1 MANYTESSMSV
12 ILPTSKVEEFVK
24 LFITRGD
31 DEERVTFSRTY
42 LINML
47 VDVQNKDLT
56 LLRIDFECAWSIYS
70 SMLEDNGEH
79 PNLKKVVKDF
89 DVHKMVIYSKET
101 GIGFEESVVYCK
113 NEDEEL
119 QYESRDLYYDPL
131 MLYLKKE
138 ES

>member
-12 ILPTSKVEEFVK
+12 ILPTTKVDDFIK
-24 LFITRGD
+24 LFISKGED
-31 DEERVTFSRTY
+31 DERLTFSRTY

-56 LLRIDFECAWSIYS
+56 LLRIDFECVWSIYS
-70 SMLEDNGEH
+70 CLLEDNAEH
-79 PNLKKVVKDF
+79 PNLRDVIKDF

-101 GIGFEESVVYCK
+101 GIGFEESVIYNK
-113 NEDEEL
+113 DEDEEL

-131 MLYLKKE
+131 MLYLRKE

>member
-12 ILPTSKVEEFVK
+12 ILPTTKVDDFIK
-24 LFITRGD
+24 LFISKGGD
-31 DEERVTFSRTY
+31 DERLTFSRTY

-70 SMLEDNGEH
+70 CLLEDNAEH
-79 PNLKKVVKDF
+79 PNLRDVVKDF
-89 DVHKMVIYSKET
+89 DVQKMVIYSKET
-101 GIGFEESVVYCK
+101 GIGFEESVIYNK
-113 NEDEEL
+113 DEDEEL

-131 MLYLKKE
+131 MLYLRKE